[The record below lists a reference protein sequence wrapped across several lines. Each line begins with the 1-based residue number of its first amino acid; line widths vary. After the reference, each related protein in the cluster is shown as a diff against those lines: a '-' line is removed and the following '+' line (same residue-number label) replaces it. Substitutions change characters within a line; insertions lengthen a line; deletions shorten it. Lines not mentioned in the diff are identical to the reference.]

1 MLAIKHQ
8 GDDVCLLR
16 GFNRKY
22 SLGRRAGN
30 DRDTHIIHAR
40 QCFKFK
46 NSRPGLRS
54 GHFRDVSLEVRAG
67 LAAGHFM
74 IPLGCVGIQ
83 VLKIMLNELGPE
95 QQGVKRGTP
104 ARGPSMAQSKSRE
117 QAVAVPGDSRQG

>member
-8 GDDVCLLR
+8 GDDVRLLR
-16 GFNRKY
+16 RLNRKY

-54 GHFRDVSLEVRAG
+54 GHLRDVSLKVCAC
-67 LAAGHFM
+67 LAAWHFM
-74 IPLGCVGIQ
+74 IPLGCIGIQ
-83 VLKIMLNELGPE
+83 VLKIMLN
-95 QQGVKRGTP
+95 
-104 ARGPSMAQSKSRE
+104 
-117 QAVAVPGDSRQG
+117 